1 MTPVPRAPAGAVC
14 RRTGLPALCSR
25 PGSRQAHPQGRP
37 RPVPPVR
44 GGRPGRAGGT
54 RRHVEVVDMTE
65 ATLAEALEREHHEI
79 DEGIEAFTA
88 DPSSGPARDRLR
100 SAIRAL
106 RRHIYLEEEFAF
118 PSLREAGFMM
128 PIIVMLREHG
138 QIWTTCDALEQ
149 ALADGADNATLL
161 RLCHQ
166 LTVQLQHHNLK
177 EEKVLY
183 PQIDVTMAPS
193 ALADLRAFLDSGQL
207 PEGW

>member
-1 MTPVPRAPAGAVC
+1 MVMT
-14 RRTGLPALCSR
+14 
-25 PGSRQAHPQGRP
+25 
-37 RPVPPVR
+37 
-44 GGRPGRAGGT
+44 
-54 RRHVEVVDMTE
+54 D

-88 DPSSGPARDRLR
+88 DPSSEPARDRLR
-100 SAIRAL
+100 TAIRAL

-118 PSLREAGFMM
+118 PPLREAGFVM

-138 QIWTTCDALEQ
+138 QIWTTCDSLEQ

-161 RLCHQ
+161 QLCRQ

-183 PQIDVTMAPS
+183 PQVDTTMS
-193 ALADLRAFLDSGQL
+193 ASAAADLRAFLDRGQL
-207 PEGW
+207 PEGWVCARAGV